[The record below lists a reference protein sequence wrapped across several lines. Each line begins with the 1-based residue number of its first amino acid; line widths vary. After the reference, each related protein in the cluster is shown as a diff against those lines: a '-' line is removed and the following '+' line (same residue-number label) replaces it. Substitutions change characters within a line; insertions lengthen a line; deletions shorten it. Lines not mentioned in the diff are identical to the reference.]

1 MDSAFIGR
9 QPIYTSNLEVCAY
22 EVLFRSSQTNSA
34 MFDDAEQATAQLI
47 LNLFIEIGLERVV
60 GELPAFINMT
70 ENFILGNHA
79 KSLPADRVVLEV
91 LEDVRPQPEIVSA
104 ISELKDLGYKIALDD
119 FIYSPEMQPLI
130 ALADIIKFEYPATAR
145 DDLAQ
150 HVELLRRDGVKL
162 LAEKIETYEDFTIC
176 KDLGFDLFQG
186 YFFCKPNVITGKRI
200 SVSRVA
206 ALRVLSELHDPDVK
220 IKKLTNILSTEPS
233 LCYKL
238 LRFVNSAA
246 LTLTHR
252 INTIEAAVTMMG
264 LKRLH
269 SLASLELLAKV
280 AQDKPPHLIVTAL
293 TRGRMCEL
301 LAKSARRPSA
311 ASYFVAGLF
320 SVLDAILDKPMSEAL
335 ADLPL
340 DTEIKDVLLTREGPM
355 ADILHCVVVYDQA
368 EFDGVQLKGF
378 DNATIRD
385 AYLDA
390 LTWVAEVSMT
400 AAKISG

>member
-1 MDSAFIGR
+1 M
-9 QPIYTSNLEVCAY
+9 
-22 EVLFRSSQTNSA
+22 LFRNSQRNSA
-34 MFDDAEQATAQLI
+34 VFDDAEQATAQLI

-70 ENFILGNHA
+70 ESFILGDHA
-79 KSLPADRVVLEV
+79 KSLPAERVVLEI
-91 LEDVRPQPEIVSA
+91 LEDVRPVPEIVTA
-104 ISELKDLGYKIALDD
+104 IGELKDLGYRIALDD
-119 FIYSPEMQPLI
+119 FIYTPELQPLI
-130 ALADIIKFEYPATAR
+130 ELADIIKFEFPATAR
-145 DDLAQ
+145 EDLSQ
-150 HVELLRRDGVKL
+150 HVKLLRRDGVKL
-162 LAEKIETYEDFTIC
+162 LAEKIETYEDFAIC
-176 KDLGFDLFQG
+176 KDLGFDMFQG
-186 YFFCKPNVITGKRI
+186 YFFCKPNVIEGKRI
-200 SVSRVA
+200 SVSRVS

-220 IKKLTNILSTEPS
+220 IKKLTNILRTEPS

-293 TRGRMCEL
+293 TRGRMCEQ
-301 LAKSARRPSA
+301 LAKSARRQSPG
-311 ASYFVAGLF
+311 SYFVAGLF
-320 SVLDAILDKPMSEAL
+320 TVLDAILDKPMSEAL

-340 DTEIKDVLLTREGPM
+340 DSEIKDVLLTGEGPM
-355 ADILHCVVVYDQA
+355 ADILHCVINYDQA
-368 EFDGVQLKGF
+368 QFEGVELRGI
-378 DNATIRD
+378 DSATIRD

-390 LTWVAEVSMT
+390 LTWAAEVSLT
-400 AAKISG
+400 AAKISS